1 MDSKGAM
8 AVVSTATRGDH
19 SKPQTWQPHPREPIR
34 GGSHPARSEGAER
47 LTPPAPEPDRE
58 RPALARAAAT
68 ELAVGTDAEA
78 RPSAVAPAPVRPS
91 VCRAH
96 LRGACEGSIQ
106 HAPRCGRIQFLARN
120 RSSAPSP
127 RPPPWVGRLRLRDTE
142 SRITQSIR
150 VRRPGCTQ
158 TGPAESG
165 GGEWGREE

>member
-68 ELAVGTDAEA
+68 ELAVGTDADA

-96 LRGACEGSIQ
+96 LRGACEGPIQ

-127 RPPPWVGRLRLRDTE
+127 PHPPP
-142 SRITQSIR
+142 
-150 VRRPGCTQ
+150 P
-158 TGPAESG
+158 
-165 GGEWGREE
+165 GGEAQAQGH